1 MIWKGIQIKNVR
13 RSDAGCVA
21 CTPARPK
28 KCGRMKMS
36 GIMICVTGVVVIVAA
51 SLAAGSVLYLL
62 QRKNE
67 KLKSEQINL

>member
-1 MIWKGIQIKNVR
+1 MRCEAAR
-13 RSDAGCVA
+13 RLKIENKRQNQDAG
-21 CTPARPK
+21 K
-28 KCGRMKMS
+28 KRVRNGGMKMS

-62 QRKNE
+62 QRKKE

>member
-1 MIWKGIQIKNVR
+1 MVVMVAARMSLTGSARNTPNTG
-13 RSDAGCVA
+13 SD
-21 CTPARPK
+21 TTW
-28 KCGRMKMS
+28 GRMKMS

-62 QRKNE
+62 QRKKE